1 MSLWTRLLEGG
12 RRLFDPD
19 ITHEDDPREPGEVP
33 CAPDPND
40 VGFTAAV
47 VGLGAKLAKA
57 DGTVSDKEIMV
68 FSRVFRAPPEEADNV
83 RRVFNLA
90 RQTVRGY
97 EGYAR
102 RIGRRYH
109 DRPCLLEGVMD
120 GLFQIAGADGVITQ
134 DELTYLQNVS
144 EAFGFSEATFRRIK
158 AAHVGPDRND
168 PYHVLGVAH
177 DAEFDVIRAA
187 YRRLMADHHPGPGD
201 PDGRAARVRGCRPCQ
216 GGRDHSGL
224 CADPHRAGPSD
235 PARLLSDNTRFC
247 EAPRGFR

>member
-1 MSLWTRLLEGG
+1 MSLWIRLLEGG
-12 RRLFDPD
+12 KRLFDPD
-19 ITHEDDPREPGEVP
+19 STNDSDTRQGGGEP
-33 CAPDPND
+33 CAPDPHD

-57 DGTVSDKEIMV
+57 DGRVSDKEIMV

-120 GLFQIAGADGVITQ
+120 GLFQIAGADGAVTQ
-134 DELTYLQNVS
+134 DELTYLRNVS
-144 EAFGFSEATFRRIK
+144 DAFGFSEATFRRIK
-158 AAHVGPDRND
+158 ASHLGADRDD
-168 PYHVLGVAH
+168 PYHILGVAH
-177 DAEFDVIRAA
+177 DAEFGVIKAA
-187 YRRLMADHHPGPGD
+187 YRRLMADNHPD
-201 PDGRAARVRGCRPCQ
+201 RVIQMG
-216 GGRDHSGL
+216 
-224 CADPHRAGPSD
+224 
-235 PARLLSDNTRFC
+235 
-247 EAPRGFR
+247 APREFENAAHAKAAAITAAYAQIRTERGLLIRHDY

>member
-1 MSLWTRLLEGG
+1 MSLWTRLLETGK
-12 RRLFDPD
+12 RLFDSD
-19 ITHEDDPREPGEVP
+19 AMSDDAPPPGGDG

-57 DGTVSDKEIMV
+57 DGTVSDREIMV
-68 FSRVFRAPPEEADNV
+68 FSRVFRAPPEEAENV

-120 GLFQIAGADGVITQ
+120 GLFQIAGADGAVTQ
-134 DELTYLQNVS
+134 DEMDYLRTVS
-144 EAFGFSEATFRRIK
+144 DAFGFSEATFRRIR
-158 AAHVGPDRND
+158 ASHLGPDRND
-168 PYHVLGVAH
+168 PYHILGVAH
-177 DAEFDVIRAA
+177 DAEFDDIRAA
-187 YRRLMADHHPGPGD
+187 YRRLMADHHPD
-201 PDGRAARVRGCRPCQ
+201 RVIQMG
-216 GGRDHSGL
+216 
-224 CADPHRAGPSD
+224 
-235 PARLLSDNTRFC
+235 
-247 EAPRGFR
+247 APREYEDAAHAKAAAITAAYAQIRTERGLLVRPD